1 MNFVKLVLS
10 LSFESANEKQ
20 RYMTNSLQK
29 SIKRLSIAILV
40 IGGLT
45 LAYTY
50 FQMISQLWLHA
61 VKSSPDPTS
70 PSSAGRRS

>member
-10 LSFESANEKQ
+10 LFFESANEKQ

-50 FQMISQLWLHA
+50 FQMISQFWLKNFINP
-61 VKSSPDPTS
+61 VVWNPEI
-70 PSSAGRRS
+70 RS